1 MSLTVTVVVCTHDRP
16 GHLRRA
22 VEGVLAQTRLPV
34 ELIVVKDSPGPPAE
48 ELAALASAAGVAYR
62 AVNMPA
68 PSLPASRNRGM
79 ELAGGDVVMLLDD
92 DMLMPPEFLG
102 ELLAL
107 YEADGDGRVGG
118 IGVTPALRSAP
129 GVGQRIWDAVSA
141 ALGRGR
147 WVPRRWAAK
156 SVALP
161 WRLRG
166 KLLPAR
172 RLAGGTISLRRRV
185 AQVERFEQSFS
196 GYALS
201 EDREFCYRVGA
212 RHGLFFCP
220 SLRLIHDVAPAG
232 RPDMKALGRMYVAH
246 SFHIAARS
254 IGGGAGTYLVMGCE
268 MAGMF
273 ALHAG
278 YLLPGDTRAHWDFLA
293 GMSAGLIGL
302 LVGSV
307 RRSLC
312 GS

>member
-16 GHLRRA
+16 GPLRRA
-22 VEGVLAQTRLPV
+22 AEAVLAQTRLPA
-34 ELIVVKDSPGPPAE
+34 EMIVVKDSPGPPAA
-48 ELAALASAAGVAYR
+48 ELAALASAAGVPYR
-62 AVNMPA
+62 AVNMPS

-92 DMLMPPEFLG
+92 DMLMPPDFLAD
-102 ELLAL
+102 LLAL
-107 YEADGDGRVGG
+107 YEADDEGRVAG
-118 IGVTPALRSAP
+118 IGVTPALTTPP
-129 GVGQRIWDAVSA
+129 GMGQRIWDSVSA

-147 WVPRRWAAK
+147 WVPRRWAAR

-172 RLAGGTISLRRRV
+172 RLSGGTISLRRRV
-185 AQVERFEQSFS
+185 AKSERFEQAFT
-196 GYALS
+196 GYALA

-220 SLRLIHDVAPAG
+220 SLVLTHDFAPGG
-232 RPDMKALGRMYVAH
+232 RPDTQALGRMYVVH
-246 SFHIAARS
+246 SFHVAALS

-268 MAGMF
+268 LAGMF
-273 ALHAG
+273 ALHAA
-278 YLLPGDTRAHWDFLA
+278 YLLPGDTRAHWGFMA
-293 GMSAGLIGL
+293 GMSAGLMGL
-302 LVGSV
+302 LARSV